1 MPSALFVNGNS
12 SLNIR
17 NGDAFNT
24 QKDKELTSAIFGNGP
39 KDQVQLGKGVYKQYG
54 VAEDGFHVSYMEQK
68 YGFLVEE

>member
-39 KDQVQLGKGVYKQYG
+39 KDQV
-54 VAEDGFHVSYMEQK
+54 
-68 YGFLVEE
+68 